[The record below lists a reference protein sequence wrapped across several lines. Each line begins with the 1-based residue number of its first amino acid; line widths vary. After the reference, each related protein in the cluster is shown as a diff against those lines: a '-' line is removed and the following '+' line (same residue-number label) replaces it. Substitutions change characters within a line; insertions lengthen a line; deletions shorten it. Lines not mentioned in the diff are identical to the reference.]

1 MIDLFCLVAD
11 KSMEASISG
20 LLNRPESLGIR
31 PITREI
37 VVHDRRDPGC
47 FHYAADFLDGFLVS
61 VEEPASLRFGNGLA
75 FDESQL
81 VGSMLDGVTIHVGGL
96 VREVEDEPQFE
107 AGVRD
112 GGPDAR
118 VAGFGYG
125 ALEVG
130 MGIDVEHAPD
140 LVELGVPARL

>member
-1 MIDLFCLVAD
+1 MVSMSRQTPELGFEPGATVALVHRR
-11 KSMEASISG
+11 G
-20 LLNRPESLGIR
+20 LGR
-31 PITREI
+31 
-37 VVHDRRDPGC
+37 V
-47 FHYAADFLDGFLVS
+47 GFLVS